1 MSKTSWLVK
10 LEKCPYCNE
19 DLNISSL
26 STRSHKDS
34 ISNVINLTKIHTDKC
49 RKNKS
54 KKLANIIVKTE
65 SINPVNSK
73 IVTFKYEKIII

>member
-26 STRSHKDS
+26 STRSQKDS
-34 ISNVINLTKIHTDKC
+34 ISNVITLTKIHTDKC
-49 RKNKS
+49 RKNES
-54 KKLANIIVKTE
+54 KKLANIRVKTE
-65 SINPVNSK
+65 STTPGNMK
-73 IVTFKYEKIII
+73 LTTFQYEKILI